1 MKIYYWT
8 PEFPLKIKGGTLQGH
23 VQCVKGEGGGGTL
36 KQITNQVVKNQVR
49 KIKMSKMSIKNKGL
63 YSKL

>member
-23 VQCVKGEGGGGTL
+23 VQCVKGGGGCYV
-36 KQITNQVVKNQVR
+36 KVDNKSSRQKSSKENKDVKNV
-49 KIKMSKMSIKNKGL
+49 
-63 YSKL
+63 Y

>member
-23 VQCVKGEGGGGTL
+23 VQCVKGGGGVTL
-36 KQITNQVVKNQVR
+36 KYITNQVVKNQVR

>member
-23 VQCVKGEGGGGTL
+23 VQCVKGGGGGCYV
-36 KQITNQVVKNQVR
+36 KVDNKSSRQKSSKENKDVKNV
-49 KIKMSKMSIKNKGL
+49 
-63 YSKL
+63 Y

>member
-8 PEFPLKIKGGTLQGH
+8 TEFPLKIKGGTLQGH
-23 VQCVKGEGGGGTL
+23 VQCVKRGGVTL
-36 KQITNQVVKNQVR
+36 KYITNQVVKNQVR

>member
-23 VQCVKGEGGGGTL
+23 VQCVKGGGGYF
-36 KQITNQVVKNQVR
+36 KVYNKSSRQKSSK